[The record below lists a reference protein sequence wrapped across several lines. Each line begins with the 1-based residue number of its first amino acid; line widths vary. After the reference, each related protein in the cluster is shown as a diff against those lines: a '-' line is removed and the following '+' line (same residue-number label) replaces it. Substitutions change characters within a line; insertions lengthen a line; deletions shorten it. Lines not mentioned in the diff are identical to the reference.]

1 MAVTDSFAPN
11 KDEPVK
17 GTSKDWFDA
26 EITEKKQ
33 REISY
38 SKTRKNLT
46 CMSIK
51 ITTLMS
57 LIFAG
62 NKFRGFRGLGGHP
75 RNLIPTK

>member
-1 MAVTDSFAPN
+1 MNYLATLKKLIKAYQKVMALTDRFATN

-51 ITTLMS
+51 ITIRKQGM
-57 LIFAG
+57 G
-62 NKFRGFRGLGGHP
+62 CKN
-75 RNLIPTK
+75 